1 MVEVAAADEAVVA
14 GGGVAGVPVAV
25 AVVLAV
31 AVVGFVG
38 VVVYPVEFRFAF
50 AVACAG
56 VYQGKEDE
64 EEAGD
69 GAYCRHGARVSVW

>member
-1 MVEVAAADEAVVA
+1 MD
-14 GGGVAGVPVAV
+14 GVPVAG

-31 AVVGFVG
+31 SVVGFVG
-38 VVVYPVEFRFAF
+38 VVVGPVDFRFAL

-64 EEAGD
+64 EGADD
-69 GAYCRHGARVSVW
+69 GGYCRHGAVDD